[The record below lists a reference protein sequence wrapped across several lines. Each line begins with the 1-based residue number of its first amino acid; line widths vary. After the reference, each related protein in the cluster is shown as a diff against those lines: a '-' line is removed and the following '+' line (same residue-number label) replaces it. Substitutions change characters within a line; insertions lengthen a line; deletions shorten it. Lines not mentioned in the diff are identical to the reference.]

1 MIPVDEIPVSN
12 YHNDPFQETRIE
24 EVHDFLNTDC
34 ECAEVKTKGTVSMSR
49 EREQYKKAIRH
60 CGYANMKKI
69 LVIQRKKKLY
79 LKKVR

>member
-1 MIPVDEIPVSN
+1 MIPVDKIPVSN
-12 YHNDPFQETRIE
+12 YHNDPFQDTRVE
-24 EVHDFLNTDC
+24 EVHNFLNCDC

-60 CGYANMKKI
+60 VGFANMKDI
-69 LVIQRKKKLY
+69 LIVERNKKLY